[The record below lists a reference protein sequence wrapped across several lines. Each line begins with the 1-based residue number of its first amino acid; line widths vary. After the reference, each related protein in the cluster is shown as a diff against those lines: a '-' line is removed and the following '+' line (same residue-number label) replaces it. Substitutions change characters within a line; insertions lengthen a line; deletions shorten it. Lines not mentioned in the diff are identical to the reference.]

1 MGRVLQ
7 FVWPVIAIFVK
18 MASQEIWDKY
28 ETKRRVRKL
37 MKAAKVDP
45 NNIEKTID
53 DCKAVAEKKKLPPNP
68 YVR

>member
-1 MGRVLQ
+1 MGRVMQ

-18 MASQEIWDKY
+18 MVSQEIWDKY

-37 MKAAKVDP
+37 MQAAKVDP
-45 NNIEKTID
+45 DNIEKTID

-68 YVR
+68 YAR

>member
-18 MASQEIWDKY
+18 MVSQEIWDKY

-37 MKAAKVDP
+37 MQAAKVDP
-45 NNIEKTID
+45 DNIEKTID
-53 DCKAVAEKKKLPPNP
+53 DCKAVATKKKLPPNP
-68 YVR
+68 YAR